1 MFKNLLQNLNLSED
15 EQRTIF
21 TQLQKEQ
28 AAPVDDSSD
37 CESFHSAVSCEQEMK
52 CDARP
57 FQMPTAPATTLQ

>member
-21 TQLQKEQ
+21 TELQKEQ
-28 AAPVDDSSD
+28 AAPAVDYSD

-57 FQMPTAPATTLQ
+57 FQLPTATATTLQ